1 MDSLFI
7 YMLQAL
13 YLHFVPSFFSTRKVF
28 SLLLGSFVWPA
39 QLKLCLVSLQ
49 VAKRFGFFFSVNPWR
64 WRTKFVTTLLACN
77 KLLYATLYCNLL
89 LGNFVNY
96 TKQVLTIKYIYIYI
110 SGLITNLARNTVR
123 GVDVLSFLRLTR
135 NLWKTS
141 FVAGAVFIELGGK
154 RRCYPFLPRQT
165 NCAVQSRKRDEQIVV
180 DIAVYVCSRF

>member
-64 WRTKFVTTLLACN
+64 WRTKFVSTLLACN

-110 SGLITNLARNTVR
+110 WFNNKLSVQYCSWCRCVIFFATHQESLKNVIRCGSGFHRIGGQTSLLPFFASSNKLCSTV
-123 GVDVLSFLRLTR
+123 
-135 NLWKTS
+135 
-141 FVAGAVFIELGGK
+141 
-154 RRCYPFLPRQT
+154 P
-165 NCAVQSRKRDEQIVV
+165 
-180 DIAVYVCSRF
+180 